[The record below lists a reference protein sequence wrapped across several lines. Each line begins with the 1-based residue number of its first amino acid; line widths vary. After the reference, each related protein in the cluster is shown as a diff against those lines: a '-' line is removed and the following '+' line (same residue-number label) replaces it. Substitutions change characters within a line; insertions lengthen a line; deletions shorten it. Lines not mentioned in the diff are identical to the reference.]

1 MISVHVQREGVGQ
14 TSRLVRTQDMRVPS
28 AATAAFAIVIMG
40 SVNAL
45 MGMEEEHAKPTD
57 QAHTWKFDLPH
68 AASPP
73 EDSLGGNSQKSDL

>member
-45 MGMEEEHAKPTD
+45 MGMEEEHAKGR
-57 QAHTWKFDLPH
+57 H
-68 AASPP
+68 ARMTAVGMGDVSV
-73 EDSLGGNSQKSDL
+73 